1 MKEQTKSLT
10 RTIWVVAT
18 VIFVLVLASWIWR
31 VPNRRIPDELVGE
44 WRTTDPNYAD
54 RWFEIDP
61 VCISFVTGTGSIS
74 TGFIKEVKAVP
85 EGGRTLYTISYS
97 VDGTANKVS
106 FYYETYR
113 ETAKDKV
120 IRFKHQEKTSWIKDK
135 SS

>member
-1 MKEQTKSLT
+1 MKEQTKSST

-18 VIFVLVLASWIWR
+18 VIFLLVLASWIWR
-31 VPNRRIPDELVGE
+31 VPHRRIPDELVGE
-44 WRTTDPNYAD
+44 WHTTDPNYAD

-61 VCISFVTGTGSIS
+61 VCINFVTGRGSVS

-97 VDGTANKVS
+97 VDGTANEVS
-106 FYYETYR
+106 FYYETYYQ
-113 ETAKDKV
+113 TTKDKV
-120 IRFKHQEKTSWIKDK
+120 IRFKHQEKTIWIKDK